1 MMDYQKFDP
10 YNDDAFWAEV
20 ARDSEARRAD
30 PLPFALEALDDL
42 FGVDPSQG
50 LRRWRSKMEMAIWW
64 ADDAIQCI
72 EKVLAAPPA
81 NLGQLIRDRGIRT
94 WVKRG
99 DSEELG
105 DAQAHVDW
113 LRDMAVQLRAA
124 FEAFL
129 VEKNAELAAERAA
142 RGEAE

>member
-1 MMDYQKFDP
+1 MDYQKFDP

-20 ARDSEARRAD
+20 ARDSEARLAD
-30 PLPFALEALDDL
+30 PLPFALDALDEL
-42 FGVDPSQG
+42 FGVDATQG
-50 LRRWRSKMEMAIWW
+50 FRRWRRKMDQGIWW

-81 NLGQLIRDRGIRT
+81 NLGELIRDRGIHA
-94 WVKRG
+94 WVMRNG
-99 DSEELG
+99 SEELG

-113 LRDMAVQLRAA
+113 LRDTAAKLRAD

-129 VEKNAELAAERAA
+129 AEKNAELAAERA
-142 RGEAE
+142 ENE